1 MTLDVY
7 RADRGSRA
15 RELLALH
22 PEERRRRAVEAA
34 ASKDA
39 AALWAL
45 TEGYMSLYGASG
57 ILASPHTFSA
67 YRTGVAQFAAHAD
80 RAALSLL
87 RLTQDDAQAYVLR
100 LLQDGRKIATVR
112 SRVAAASA
120 LYKALRWAG
129 ATESAPFV
137 GVRVP
142 KDHEHPLTKNPPY
155 SAAVIRRVVGTLEE
169 RLLGASGRERE
180 KLLRARA
187 LVLLLTHTGLRIQ
200 EALDLAWTDVHL
212 DDDDPYLIVRSGKGR
227 KSREVY
233 LSDRL
238 VAALRTTRALPLRRG
253 ADATKVLPFRTRA
266 AASKVLAPLFVREG
280 EYDERGRPRS
290 DWRGCHAFRKHTGTR
305 LYEALGDF
313 AAVAEVLG
321 HADINTTRAYVRVS
335 GRRAGKVMRDW

>member
-7 RADRGSRA
+7 RADLGSRT

-22 PEERRRRAVEAA
+22 PDERRRRAVAA
-34 ASKDA
+34 AAAKDA
-39 AALWAL
+39 ATLWSL
-45 TEGYMSLYGASG
+45 TEAYMGLYGASG

-67 YRTGVAQFAAHAD
+67 YRTGVGQFVAHAE
-80 RAALSLL
+80 RHALSLL
-87 RLTQDDAQAYVLR
+87 RVTQDEAQTYVLS
-100 LLQDGRKIATVR
+100 LLESGRKIATVR
-112 SRVAAASA
+112 TRVAAASA
-120 LYKALRWAG
+120 LYRALRWAG
-129 ATESAPFV
+129 ATDGAPFV

-155 SAAVIRRVVGTLEE
+155 SAALVRRVVGTIEE
-169 RLLGASGRERE
+169 GLLSATGRERT

-200 EALDLAWTDVHL
+200 EALDLAWTDLHL
-212 DDDDPYLIVRSGKGR
+212 DEEDPYLVVRSGKGR
-227 KSREVY
+227 KSREVF

-238 VAALRTTRALPLRRG
+238 VAALRVTRGLPLRRS
-253 ADATKVLPFRTRA
+253 ADPNRR
-266 AASKVLAPLFVREG
+266 PG
-280 EYDERGRPRS
+280 EYDEAGRPRS

-321 HADINTTRAYVRVS
+321 HADINTTRAYVRVA
-335 GRRAGKVMRDW
+335 GTRAGKVMRDW